1 MPNVL
6 AVRPGL
12 PASSV
17 QGLIVLAK
25 SQPGKLTYGSP
36 GRGSLL
42 HLAME
47 MLKAHAGI
55 DIVHVP
61 YRGGQFLNDMMGGRI
76 DLAFVTLSG
85 ASELHESGQ
94 LRALGVASAERSA
107 LLSNVPALAETIPG
121 FASTAWFAM
130 AAPPKTSPQ
139 IAAKL
144 SSAIRAAL
152 SEPDALAKL
161 QNLKATPIL
170 NSPSEAAAFFREESE
185 RWRKV
190 IASAGIKAD

>member
-1 MPNVL
+1 
-6 AVRPGL
+6 
-12 PASSV
+12 
-17 QGLIVLAK
+17 
-25 SQPGKLTYGSP
+25 
-36 GRGSLL
+36 LL

-55 DIVHVP
+55 DMVHVP
-61 YRGGQFLNDMMGGRI
+61 YKGNEFINDMLGGRI
-76 DLAFVTLSG
+76 DLAFMTL
-85 ASELHESGQ
+85 ASASALHESGQ
-94 LRALGVASAERSA
+94 LRALGVGSATRSA

-121 FASTAWFAM
+121 FGSTAWFAV

-139 IAAKL
+139 IVEKL

-161 QNLKATPIL
+161 QNLKVTPVL

-190 IASAGIKAD
+190 IVSAGIKGY